1 MKGMRRFLQALLIST
16 LLLSASLLL
25 DFGRC
30 DPPAGSGPVSMWS
43 TFHGDARRNGW
54 AAGLA
59 PARGD
64 ILWSFDTGASVQSS
78 PVLGGGLLYIGA
90 DNGRLYAL
98 RPSTGEEVWNR
109 SFGEFATLQSTPAYW
124 SGMLFFGSQN
134 GSNSGLFALNASDGS
149 VIWSVADDRGIAA
162 SPAVE
167 DGTVFSCSQNG
178 TVIAVN
184 ASSGEVLW
192 TAAMGGEMW
201 SSPAVAQGCVYGG
214 TITGE
219 AFALWAANGSLRWN
233 ITFPQTWTIY
243 SSPSVSGDT
252 VYIGAS
258 SYSEL
263 GGEILAVN
271 SSTGAMIW
279 RFLSCQGD
287 YSTAAAT
294 DGAVFA
300 HVWNKTAGGSF
311 LVALPAEDPNGDGTI
326 APGELL
332 WSFQTMDFEGGS
344 SPLVADNF
352 VIVGSSDGNVYA
364 VGRQTGKP
372 AWNATIGGK
381 IVGSPAL
388 FERRVFA
395 GSMDGKVC
403 GLGSASELPA
413 LRISTMLEKES
424 LPSGTVMRIN
434 VRVTDEAGNPAEG
447 AFVKFAV
454 SAGNLSQSGAS
465 TFPDGS
471 QTVKY
476 LAPPVKGNISVT
488 LAVSAAKGGFAP
500 ASASMRFN
508 VTVYRSSYSGVS
520 SQSGFNMVKYA
531 PYLAIIAVLGLCNAA
546 VLVLLVR
553 KRWLP
558 GQRRMQAG
566 GG

>member
-1 MKGMRRFLQALLIST
+1 MRRFLQALLIST

-25 DFGRC
+25 DWGRC
-30 DPPAGSGPVSMWS
+30 DPPAESGPVSMWS

-54 AAGLA
+54 AAGPA

-64 ILWSFDTGASVQSS
+64 ILWSFDAGASVQSS

-109 SFGEFATLQSTPAYW
+109 SFGEFSTVQSTPAYW
-124 SGMLFFGSQN
+124 SGMVFVGSLN
-134 GSNSGLFALNASDGS
+134 FSDSGLFALNASDGS
-149 VIWSVADDRGIAA
+149 VVWSVPDDRGIIA
-162 SPAVE
+162 SPAVV
-167 DGTVFSCSQNG
+167 DGVVYSFSENG
-178 TVIAVN
+178 TAIAVN
-184 ASSGEVLW
+184 ATTGQILW
-192 TAAMGGEMW
+192 TAAIGGEMW
-201 SSPAVAQGCVYGG
+201 ASPAVANGCVFGG
-214 TITGE
+214 TITGG
-219 AFALWAANGSLRWN
+219 AFALWAQNGSVRWN
-233 ITFPQTWTIY
+233 FSFPETWTIY
-243 SSPSVSGDT
+243 STPCAAGDR
-252 VYIGAS
+252 VYIGAA

-263 GGEILAVN
+263 AGELRAVN
-271 SSTGAMIW
+271 SSTGEVIW
-279 RFLSCQGD
+279 RHLSSQGV
-287 YSTAAAT
+287 YSSAAA
-294 DGAVFA
+294 DGGSVYSF
-300 HVWNKTAGGSF
+300 VWNKTADGSF
-311 LVALPAEDPNGDGTI
+311 LVALPAIDPNGDGVI
-326 APGELL
+326 SPGEVL
-332 WSFQTMDFEGGS
+332 WSFKTEDFEGGS
-344 SPLVADNF
+344 SPLVTDNL
-352 VIVGSSDGNVYA
+352 VVVGSSDGNVYA
-364 VGRQTGKP
+364 VDRQTGKL

-395 GSMDGKVC
+395 GSMGGAVC

-447 AFVKFAV
+447 AFVKFTV
-454 SAGNLSQSGAS
+454 SAGNLSQGGAS

-488 LAVSAAKGGFAP
+488 LAVSASKGGFA
-500 ASASMRFN
+500 AVSASMRFN

-531 PYLAIIAVLGLCNAA
+531 PYLALIAVLGLCNAA

-558 GQRRMQAG
+558 GQRRMRAG

>member
-1 MKGMRRFLQALLIST
+1 MRRFLQALLIST
-16 LLLSASLLL
+16 LLLSASSLF
-25 DFGRC
+25 DCGRS
-30 DPPAGSGPVSMWS
+30 DPGAESGPVSMWS

-64 ILWSFDTGASVQSS
+64 ILWSFEPGASVQSS

-109 SFGEFATLQSTPAYW
+109 SFGEFSTVQSTPAYW
-124 SGMLFFGSQN
+124 SGILFFGSLN

-149 VIWSVADDRGIAA
+149 VIWSVPDDRGIAA
-162 SPAVE
+162 SPAVVN
-167 DGTVFSCSQNG
+167 GTVYSCSQNG
-178 TVIAVN
+178 TVLAVN
-184 ASSGEVLW
+184 ATSGEILW

-201 SSPAVAQGCVYGG
+201 SSPAVAGGCVYGA
-214 TITGE
+214 TIQGE
-219 AFALWAANGSLRWN
+219 AFALWAANGSQRWN
-233 ITFPQTWTIY
+233 LSFSESWTLY
-243 SSPSVSGDT
+243 SSPCASNGT
-252 VYIGAS
+252 VYFGAA
-258 SYSEL
+258 SYTALQGEL
-263 GGEILAVN
+263 LAIDA
-271 SSTGAMIW
+271 STGAPRW
-279 RFLSCQGD
+279 RFSACQGD
-287 YSTAAAT
+287 YSTAAAA

-311 LVALPAEDPNGDGTI
+311 LVALPAEDPNGDGVI
-326 APGELL
+326 SQGEML

-344 SPLVADNF
+344 SPLVTDNL

-364 VGRQTGKP
+364 VDRQTGKP

-395 GSMDGKVC
+395 GSMGGVVC

-413 LRISTMLEKES
+413 LKISTALEKES

-434 VRVTDEAGNPAEG
+434 VVVTDEAGNPAEG
-447 AFVKFAV
+447 AFVKFSV
-454 SAGNLSQSGAS
+454 SAGNLSQGGAS

-471 QTVKY
+471 QSVKY

-488 LAVSAAKGGFAP
+488 LAVSAAKGGFAA
-500 ASASMRFN
+500 ASASITFM

-531 PYLAIIAVLGLCNAA
+531 PYLALIAVLGLCNAA
-546 VLVLLVR
+546 VLALLAR

-558 GQRRMQAG
+558 GRRRRQAG